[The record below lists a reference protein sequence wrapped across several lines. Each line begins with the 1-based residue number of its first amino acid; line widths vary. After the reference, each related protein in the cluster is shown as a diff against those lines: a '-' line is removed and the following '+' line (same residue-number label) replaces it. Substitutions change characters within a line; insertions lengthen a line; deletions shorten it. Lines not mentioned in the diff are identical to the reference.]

1 MSQTL
6 TWRMEQEQPCTL
18 EQFLRS
24 EKNVSR
30 RLLTKLKR
38 TNGLWC
44 NGTPI
49 RSIDLVRFGDVIE
62 LHLPEV
68 PSVVANA
75 VRSVP
80 ICFETAD
87 FVVYHKPPDLPVHP
101 SQNHYTDTLGNCFCA
116 AYPGLA
122 CRPVNR
128 LDRNTSG
135 LCVFAKSA
143 YAANQLQYHLQKR
156 YYAVVEGVLTGSG
169 TVSAPIAR
177 EQESIIIRCVRADG
191 KPAVTHYRAL
201 QHNDNYTLLQLR
213 METGRT
219 H

>member
-62 LHLPEV
+62 LRLPEV

-75 VRSVP
+75 VHSVP

-87 FVVYHKPPDLPVHP
+87 FVVIINHLIYQCIPPKITIRIRWEIVFVLPIRGLPVVP
-101 SQNHYTDTLGNCFCA
+101 
-116 AYPGLA
+116 
-122 CRPVNR
+122 
-128 LDRNTSG
+128 
-135 LCVFAKSA
+135 
-143 YAANQLQYHLQKR
+143 
-156 YYAVVEGVLTGSG
+156 
-169 TVSAPIAR
+169 
-177 EQESIIIRCVRADG
+177 
-191 KPAVTHYRAL
+191 
-201 QHNDNYTLLQLR
+201 
-213 METGRT
+213 
-219 H
+219 

>member
-1 MSQTL
+1 MPQTL

-30 RLLTKLKR
+30 RLLIKLKR

-75 VRSVP
+75 VRLKRQILWFIISHRICRCIPPKIIIQIRLEIVFVLP
-80 ICFETAD
+80 IRG
-87 FVVYHKPPDLPVHP
+87 LPVVP
-101 SQNHYTDTLGNCFCA
+101 
-116 AYPGLA
+116 
-122 CRPVNR
+122 
-128 LDRNTSG
+128 
-135 LCVFAKSA
+135 
-143 YAANQLQYHLQKR
+143 
-156 YYAVVEGVLTGSG
+156 
-169 TVSAPIAR
+169 
-177 EQESIIIRCVRADG
+177 
-191 KPAVTHYRAL
+191 
-201 QHNDNYTLLQLR
+201 
-213 METGRT
+213 
-219 H
+219 

>member
-1 MSQTL
+1 MPQIR

-18 EQFLRS
+18 EQFLRT

-62 LHLPEV
+62 LRLPEV

-80 ICFETAD
+80 ICLCISPKITIRIRWEIAFVLPIRGLPAD
-87 FVVYHKPPDLPVHP
+87 L
-101 SQNHYTDTLGNCFCA
+101 
-116 AYPGLA
+116 
-122 CRPVNR
+122 
-128 LDRNTSG
+128 
-135 LCVFAKSA
+135 
-143 YAANQLQYHLQKR
+143 
-156 YYAVVEGVLTGSG
+156 
-169 TVSAPIAR
+169 
-177 EQESIIIRCVRADG
+177 
-191 KPAVTHYRAL
+191 
-201 QHNDNYTLLQLR
+201 
-213 METGRT
+213 
-219 H
+219 

>member
-1 MSQTL
+1 MPQTL

-18 EQFLRS
+18 EQFLRI

-62 LHLPEV
+62 LRLPEV

-128 LDRNTSG
+128 LDRKWFVCICEEC
-135 LCVFAKSA
+135 LCSESAAISPAKA
-143 YAANQLQYHLQKR
+143 ILCGGGR
-156 YYAVVEGVLTGSG
+156 G
-169 TVSAPIAR
+169 
-177 EQESIIIRCVRADG
+177 ADG
-191 KPAVTHYRAL
+191 FGNGFCSDCTGTGVDYYSLCAGRWKTSRDAL
-201 QHNDNYTLLQLR
+201 SGIAAQ
-213 METGRT
+213 
-219 H
+219 

>member
-6 TWRMEQEQPCTL
+6 IWRMEQEQPCTL
-18 EQFLRS
+18 EQFLRT

-62 LHLPEV
+62 LRLPEV

-87 FVVYHKPPDLPVHP
+87 FVVYHKPFDLPVYP
-101 SQNHYTDTLGNCFCA
+101 SQNHFI
-116 AYPGLA
+116 
-122 CRPVNR
+122 
-128 LDRNTSG
+128 S
-135 LCVFAKSA
+135 
-143 YAANQLQYHLQKR
+143 
-156 YYAVVEGVLTGSG
+156 
-169 TVSAPIAR
+169 VSA
-177 EQESIIIRCVRADG
+177 G
-191 KPAVTHYRAL
+191 
-201 QHNDNYTLLQLR
+201 
-213 METGRT
+213 
-219 H
+219 

>member
-1 MSQTL
+1 MPQTL

-30 RLLTKLKR
+30 RLLIKLKR

-62 LHLPEV
+62 LRLPEL
-68 PSVVANA
+68 PSVAANA

-87 FVVYHKPPDLPVHP
+87 FVAYHKPSDLPVHF
-101 SQNHYTDTLGNCFCA
+101 SQNHFM
-116 AYPGLA
+116 
-122 CRPVNR
+122 
-128 LDRNTSG
+128 S
-135 LCVFAKSA
+135 
-143 YAANQLQYHLQKR
+143 
-156 YYAVVEGVLTGSG
+156 
-169 TVSAPIAR
+169 VSA
-177 EQESIIIRCVRADG
+177 G
-191 KPAVTHYRAL
+191 
-201 QHNDNYTLLQLR
+201 
-213 METGRT
+213 
-219 H
+219 